1 MTGIY
6 GFGAVVRHTVR
17 RHGAAAA
24 RGAHNPEDTRS
35 KRVAGIYSL
44 WYSVKPLFF
53 ITRRDERPT
62 AQCIAGDTPRG
73 R

>member
-17 RHGAAAA
+17 RHGAAVA
-24 RGAHNPEDTRS
+24 RGIHNPEDTGS
-35 KRVAGIYSL
+35 KPVAGIYSL

-53 ITRRDERPT
+53 ITRRDERPLCNVS
-62 AQCIAGDTPRG
+62 QGIHPG